1 MKKITIFWLGCLLLL
16 ISFGDV
22 LAADATILYKK
33 GNDSYKQYD
42 PKNRTTNKFLDN
54 ALEYLNK
61 AIQADSNYGQA
72 YFTRGHVYVGKKIFN
87 KAINDYS
94 KAISLDFIAD
104 SQTSSDDTRT
114 YVYTSRGIAYLL
126 SGERKKGASDL
137 LTACGLGNTEANEA
151 ACEIA
156 QKMLV
161 R

>member
-61 AIQADSNYGQA
+61 AIQADPDYGQA
-72 YFTRGHVYVGKKIFN
+72 YFTRGHVYVGKKN
-87 KAINDYS
+87 YKKAIDDYS
-94 KAISLDFIAD
+94 RAISHDFIAAG
-104 SQTSSDDTRT
+104 QT
-114 YVYTSRGIAYLL
+114 
-126 SGERKKGASDL
+126 
-137 LTACGLGNTEANEA
+137 
-151 ACEIA
+151 
-156 QKMLV
+156 
-161 R
+161 

>member
-1 MKKITIFWLGCLLLL
+1 MKKIITTLCLCLAFL
-16 ISFGDV
+16 ICSKNV
-22 LAADATILYKK
+22 LAVDAITLYKK
-33 GNDSYKQYD
+33 GNEYYKQYN
-42 PKNRTTNKFLDN
+42 PKNEASKKSLNN

-61 AIQADSNYGQA
+61 AIQADPNYGQA

-156 QKMLV
+156 QKMLI